1 MAQRYWDESAS
12 STNYFRHTQVSFPKL
27 FTLAAMNQKQ
37 AKMCVTIIA
46 ETKPWIARL
55 IAAFILNLR
64 VNLAMYLFFRANLMT
79 RKSLKIF
86 IIL

>member
-1 MAQRYWDESAS
+1 
-12 STNYFRHTQVSFPKL
+12 
-27 FTLAAMNQKQ
+27 
-37 AKMCVTIIA
+37 
-46 ETKPWIARL
+46 
-55 IAAFILNLR
+55 LNLR